1 LKLEKKGI
9 PMMDYSV
16 FKKILH
22 ENECKLIVIGVDG
35 LSRSGKT
42 TYVNKLEKFLEEN
55 HIDHI
60 CLHLDDFI
68 ETRSKRYHTGYEE
81 WEEYYFLQWNVE
93 KLSED
98 LFASLKSSTLLNLH
112 FYNDEKD
119 VQIPKDV
126 IIPSS
131 GCILIEGVFL
141 QREEWRGYFDSVIYL
156 NCDRETRFKRESELI
171 QTHLE
176 KFEKRY
182 WKAEDYY
189 LLNIK
194 PEENADYIIN
204 TMR

>member
-1 LKLEKKGI
+1 
-9 PMMDYSV
+9 MMDCSV

-22 ENECKLIVIGVDG
+22 DNESKLIVIGVDG

-42 TYVNKLEKFLEEN
+42 TYVNKVEKFLVEN
-55 HIDHI
+55 HIDHV

-68 ETRSKRYHTGYEE
+68 EPRSKRYNTGYEE

-93 KLSED
+93 KLKED
-98 LFASLKSSTLLNLH
+98 LFTGLRSSTLLHLQ
-112 FYNDEKD
+112 FYNGEKD
-119 VQIPKDV
+119 VQISKDV
-126 IIPSS
+126 IIPST

-141 QREEWRGYFDSVIYL
+141 QRKEWKDYFDYVIYL
-156 NCDRETRFKRESELI
+156 NCDRETRFKRERELT

-189 LLNIK
+189 LMNVK
-194 PEENADYIIN
+194 PEESADYITN
-204 TMR
+204 TKK